1 MTTTHLTT
9 AAVTRLEKPAAPKP
23 PAIPKLYRISEA
35 MTQLS
40 VSRAT
45 IYRMVAAGTLRLVK
59 VGTQGSRI
67 TAESIDALISGKAPE

>member
-1 MTTTHLTT
+1 M
-9 AAVTRLEKPAAPKP
+9 A
-23 PAIPKLYRISEA
+23 
-35 MTQLS
+35 QLS

-45 IYRMVAAGTLRLVK
+45 IYRMVDAGKLKLVK

>member
-1 MTTTHLTT
+1 MNTT
-9 AAVTRLEKPAAPKP
+9 ATVTRIEKPATPKP
-23 PAIPKLYRISEA
+23 ATIPKLYRISEA
-35 MTQLS
+35 MAQLS

-45 IYRMVAAGTLRLVK
+45 IYRMVGSGKLKLVK

>member
-1 MTTTHLTT
+1 MSTTHTT
-9 AAVTRLEKPAAPKP
+9 AAIMRTERLAAPK
-23 PAIPKLYRISEA
+23 ATTIPKLYKISEA
-35 MTQLS
+35 MVQLS

>member
-1 MTTTHLTT
+1 MTTTHTTT
-9 AAVTRLEKPAAPKP
+9 APVTRLEKPAAKP
-23 PAIPKLYRISEA
+23 TTIPKLYRISEA

-59 VGTQGSRI
+59 VGTHGSRI
-67 TAESIDALISGKAPE
+67 TAESIDALVSGDAPK

>member
-1 MTTTHLTT
+1 MTTT
-9 AAVTRLEKPAAPKP
+9 VTRLEKPTVPKP
-23 PAIPKLYRISEA
+23 AAIPKLYRISEA

-67 TAESIDALISGKAPE
+67 TAESIDALISGKVPE

>member
-1 MTTTHLTT
+1 MTTHIPT
-9 AAVTRLEKPAAPKP
+9 ATVTRLEKPAAPK
-23 PAIPKLYRISEA
+23 ATTIPKLYRISEA
-35 MTQLS
+35 MAQLS

-67 TAESIDALISGKAPE
+67 TAESIDALISGDAPK